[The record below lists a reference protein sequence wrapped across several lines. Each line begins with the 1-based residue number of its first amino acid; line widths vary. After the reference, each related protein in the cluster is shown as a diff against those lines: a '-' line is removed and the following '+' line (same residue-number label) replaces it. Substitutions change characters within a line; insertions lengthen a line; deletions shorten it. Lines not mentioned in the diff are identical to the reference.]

1 MTNIHLK
8 NTILE
13 IVDNQI
19 KMNEPICTKQTYER
33 LIESGYAEREAKEM
47 IGAVVLEDIYYIM
60 KDKENFDEQKYKE
73 KLSALTCKNRT
84 SQDIQSEEKNMDMQ
98 ELFKQIQYNNGTFP
112 QETILEIIH
121 RKDEANPVLL
131 KSLEEARDN
140 PEKYTDETHYFGHIY
155 AIHLLAQFRAK
166 ELYPVLIDILKL
178 PYEKLEILFG
188 DAICEVTG
196 RVLASVCGENI
207 EPIKELIED
216 PNVNVYVRGQGIKAL
231 SILVLQGI
239 LEREYIL
246 EYYKELLNG
255 DLEDEDGFVMAE
267 VVCSCDDLYPE
278 EVYEDIKSAYERD
291 EVDTGTIGLE
301 SIDRTMRSNK
311 EIIISSSRNNSHL
324 QFIDD
329 TIKELKGWAC
339 FHMNETRN
347 KIKPTSNSYPSYK
360 STNNSQTVIKE
371 LKVGRNDPCTCGSG
385 KKFKKCCGSR

>member
-1 MTNIHLK
+1 
-8 NTILE
+8 
-13 IVDNQI
+13 
-19 KMNEPICTKQTYER
+19 
-33 LIESGYAEREAKEM
+33 
-47 IGAVVLEDIYYIM
+47 
-60 KDKENFDEQKYKE
+60 
-73 KLSALTCKNRT
+73 
-84 SQDIQSEEKNMDMQ
+84 
-98 ELFKQIQYNNGTFP
+98 
-112 QETILEIIH
+112 
-121 RKDEANPVLL
+121 
-131 KSLEEARDN
+131 
-140 PEKYTDETHYFGHIY
+140 
-155 AIHLLAQFRAK
+155 
-166 ELYPVLIDILKL
+166 
-178 PYEKLEILFG
+178 
-188 DAICEVTG
+188 
-196 RVLASVCGENI
+196 
-207 EPIKELIED
+207 
-216 PNVNVYVRGQGIKAL
+216 
-231 SILVLQGI
+231 
-239 LEREYIL
+239 
-246 EYYKELLNG
+246 
-255 DLEDEDGFVMAE
+255 MAE